1 MYFPSSRLAKAPCPW
16 FCWATSVGFMSTSDK
31 RVHFVLGK
39 QTAIKEVEIQW
50 PRGAVMRLTNVRA
63 DHFLKVEEPAQ

>member
-1 MYFPSSRLAKAPCPW
+1 
-16 FCWATSVGFMSTSDK
+16 MSTGHT

-50 PRGAVMRLTNVRA
+50 PRGAVTRLTNVRV